1 VVIDLETYRRD
12 RESWR
17 QRWYNKGYFG
27 PETVSQVLEAAVL
40 ERPDTEFFY
49 YRTAPQ
55 GGVAA
60 SVRTTA
66 REMWDESRRLAG
78 GLYAHGVRAGEVF
91 AVQLPTWHETTLLYL
106 AALQLGATVLPIVH
120 IYGPREVEFILRQSG
135 ARTLVIPRRWRNID
149 FVERFRRIPTLPD
162 LQRVF
167 VVGNNVAGDNVIG
180 DDAADVSGNGMI
192 TWPQLQAAAGTG
204 FPVPRQQAD
213 EPCVLIYTSGTT
225 SSPKGVLFSHNN
237 LQAEWRGP
245 FYSSPGPYL
254 CNFPAGHI
262 AGFNFVIRPIVM
274 GVPTVYFDHFDA
286 DLAAELIERH
296 RVTESGGTGFF
307 LHELIRA
314 KEAAGRDISSLVL
327 FGMGATGVTPADI
340 RLAEHHGF
348 HAGRVYGST
357 EHSTVT
363 ICSPDFV
370 FEKRAGTDGRPV
382 RGNQVRIVDDEGRD
396 VAPGAQGE
404 VVTQGPELFIGYTD
418 PQLNLDNFL
427 PGGWY
432 RTGDIG
438 CIDAEGFLIITDR
451 KKDIIIRGGE
461 NISSKEVEDI
471 LTHHPAVEEVAV
483 TAMPDERYGEKVCA
497 FVRLKPGAQLTL
509 DDVRQFF
516 TQAGAARQK
525 TPEILRVVEDFPRTP
540 TSKIKKFELRKQLRE
555 AFEAEQARSLGAA
568 AGAPGPNPPR
578 P

>member
-1 VVIDLETYRRD
+1 VIDQETYRRD

-27 PETVSQVLEAAVL
+27 LETVSQVLDAAVR
-40 ERPDTEFFY
+40 ERPNTDFFY

-55 GGVAA
+55 GGVAT
-60 SVRTTA
+60 SVHTTA

-78 GLYAHGVRAGEVF
+78 ALYAHGVRAGEVF
-91 AVQLPTWHETTLLYL
+91 AVQLPTWYETTLLYL
-106 AALQLGATVLPIVH
+106 AALRLGATVLPIVH

-135 ARTLVIPRRWRNID
+135 ARTLVIPRHWRNID
-149 FVERFRRIPTLPD
+149 FVERFQRIPALPD

-167 VVGNNVAGDNVIG
+167 VVGDEAP
-180 DDAADVSGNGMI
+180 AGMI
-192 TWPQLQAAAGTG
+192 AWPQLLAAADSD
-204 FPVPRQQAD
+204 FPAPVQQAD

-225 SSPKGVLFSHNN
+225 SAPKGVLYSHNT

-262 AGFNFVIRPIVM
+262 AGFNFVIRPLVM

-286 DLAAELIERH
+286 DLATELIERH

-314 KEAAGRDISSLVL
+314 REAAGRDISSLVL
-327 FGMGATGVTPADI
+327 FGMGATGVTPADV

-357 EHSTVT
+357 EHPTVT

-382 RGNQVRIVDDEGRD
+382 RGNQVRIVDDEGHD

-404 VVTQGPELFIGYTD
+404 IVTQGPELFIGYTD

-438 CIDAEGFLIITDR
+438 CIDEEGFLIITDR

-497 FVRLKPGAQLTL
+497 FVRLKAGEQLTL
-509 DDVRQFF
+509 DDVRRFF
-516 TQAGAARQK
+516 AEEGAARQK
-525 TPEILRVVEDFPRTP
+525 TPECLRVVDEFPRTP
-540 TSKIKKFELRKQLRE
+540 SSKIKKFELRRQLRE
-555 AFEAEQARSLGAA
+555 AFEAEQARSLR
-568 AGAPGPNPPR
+568 PDRSHHRPP
-578 P
+578 